1 MSDLST
7 QLREYFDATTSPVE
21 VEDVVGD
28 VLWVPPRQTP
38 PKTMTTPN
46 WAFGVAAMVAVLVLV
61 LGVALLAPGGNE
73 NDVVTP
79 PPPNVPQSPFVG
91 TWVTNDHDGSTS
103 TAAFDISNEGVIDMI
118 VADDSASVCSGTPS
132 TMTGTGNLDGDM
144 VLVIPEPVYTCDDGT
159 TPRELSGPPLEE
171 QLRNLTF
178 TYNAG
183 SDTLTDTFGLVWT
196 RQRSVAGA
204 SPTTMM
210 EATPTT
216 VVSDV
221 DTVVDPTIEAA
232 VAAFYSGD
240 VDRAAELFELSD
252 RTDEEVRRESAYQ
265 AAIGGRLST
274 GCTESAPGRFN
285 CTMEYHNALID
296 AAAAVA
302 EDPDGFVSWWGV
314 KAWFDG
320 GVEVVVEDDV
330 ITTFVFPEYPIVNI
344 AMGSYLASEGRLEG
358 YEDCAFGPLTEACAG
373 IQQEYL
379 DSWEEW
385 QESWFWR
392 TDADTPA
399 LEARILGVIDSA
411 IEAWYGGDCLGAHFL
426 AGAMFYVDGVI
437 GDNGYRDGA
446 NALCPSSAGSS
457 QTIEYE
463 SILGAD
469 VNVEACEGGGRLGG
483 GFDWY
488 RESDDFA
495 LYLVQQGVTCE
506 VHYSNAMNTAVRKPP
521 SVTVRDDLLVSLNIG
536 LLMTGDRDV
545 FHPWYAQGAYPE
557 DIELRES
564 FRLFA
569 EGGELQDEYLAASCA
584 IERTPV
590 CARLIMDNL
599 DDWAAWHQANT

>member
-1 MSDLST
+1 MDDLST
-7 QLREYFDATTSPVE
+7 QLREYFDATASPVE
-21 VEDVVGD
+21 VEEVVGD

-38 PKTMTTPN
+38 PKRRTTPN
-46 WAFGVAAMVAVLVLV
+46 WAYGIAAMVAVLVLV

-73 NDVVTP
+73 DDVVEPT
-79 PPPNVPQSPFVG
+79 PPNVPQSPFVG

-103 TAAFDISNEGVIDMI
+103 TAAFDISDEGVVDM
-118 VADDSASVCSGTPS
+118 VVVDDSASVCSGAPS
-132 TMTGTGNLDGDM
+132 TMSGTGSLEGDM
-144 VLVIPEPVYTCDDGT
+144 VLVIPEPLYTCDDGAI
-159 TPRELSGPPLEE
+159 PEVLSGPPLEE

-178 TYNAG
+178 TYNPG

-196 RQRSVAGA
+196 RESAVEPT
-204 SPTTMM
+204 PTTML
-210 EATPTT
+210 EGTPTT
-216 VVSDV
+216 VASDG
-221 DTVVDPTIEAA
+221 DTVIDPTIEAA

-252 RTDEEVRRESAYQ
+252 RTDEEIRRESAYQ
-265 AAIGGRLST
+265 AAIGGRLSV

-302 EDPDGFVSWWGV
+302 EDPDGFASWWGI
-314 KAWFDG
+314 KAWFDS

-358 YEDCAFGPLTEACAG
+358 YEDCAFGPLTESCAV
-373 IQQEYL
+373 IQLENL
-379 DSWEEW
+379 DAWTDW
-385 QESWFWR
+385 QEAWNR
-392 TDADTPA
+392 RDADTPA

-437 GDNGYRDGA
+437 ADNGYRDGA
-446 NALCPSSAGSS
+446 NDLCPSSAGSS

-469 VNVEACEGGGRLGG
+469 VNVEGCPGGGRFGG

-495 LYLVQQGVTCE
+495 LYLVQQFVTCE

-521 SVTVRDDLLVSLNIG
+521 SVTVRDDLLVSLDIG
-536 LLMTGDRDV
+536 VLMTGDRDV

-557 DIELRES
+557 DTELRES
-564 FRLFA
+564 FKLFA
-569 EGGELQDEYLAASCA
+569 ESGELREEFAAASCA
-584 IERTPV
+584 TERSPD

-599 DDWAAWHQANT
+599 DDWAVWHQTNS